1 MVCLSTGKSTNLL
14 SADFMSLYV
23 CVCVCACSEVN
34 KHFEKCSNLFGLVGL
49 LQIEMTLIG
58 KGLCVMSRE
67 CFC

>member
-1 MVCLSTGKSTNLL
+1 MARLSTGKSTNLL

-23 CVCVCACSEVN
+23 YVCSEVN
-34 KHFEKCSNLFGLVGL
+34 KHFEKCSTLFGLVGL